1 MKLHKS
7 VLTFASTLLLAMLW
21 YACTAIE
28 FPVTMRDILLAASQI
43 RDQIAGLCAKDSAAW
58 IKIMLWPNQIVFLC
72 FALAAHAVMDV
83 ARRLLSCV
91 RRREEASDVSH
102 TVTRRQPSSRWG

>member
-1 MKLHKS
+1 M
-7 VLTFASTLLLAMLW
+7 AMLW

-43 RDQIAGLCAKDSAAW
+43 RDQVAGLCATDCAAW

-72 FALAAHAVMDV
+72 FALAAHAVMDC
-83 ARRLLSCV
+83 AKSLKP
-91 RRREEASDVSH
+91 D
-102 TVTRRQPSSRWG
+102 TRFHGKRTAIFIENGHLFS